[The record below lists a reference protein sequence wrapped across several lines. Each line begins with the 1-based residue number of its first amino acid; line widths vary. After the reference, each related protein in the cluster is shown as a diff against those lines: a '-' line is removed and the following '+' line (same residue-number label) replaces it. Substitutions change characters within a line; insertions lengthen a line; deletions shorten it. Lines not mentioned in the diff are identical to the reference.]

1 MTQFKRGDKVAT
13 KSGALI
19 LGIVGDVGHRLMGV
33 LRDDGDRYQYDALET
48 SNLRLQT
55 PAEQRGL
62 KIGDTVIVGVGRK
75 CGHGFNVGQAAVF
88 FRDDGTDC
96 PKFIQNGETQ
106 YLDLSEITTAVK
118 SEKSE
123 TVAAPRAP
131 VTPSQAM
138 DLKVGDEV
146 VVKAEAKSSYGFR
159 GRVFLHIDDAT
170 RIPRFRDQYGYEHYV
185 SLENITKAPAGPAPG
200 VLWSQAPVGATH
212 YSTHRDHGSK
222 WHKLDENGNWHYANN
237 DRDST
242 TTFHPY
248 SDAEYA
254 KVPTQVAIPGITVE
268 VNPFGSVFAAVQALE
283 AEVRGKLQEV
293 ETLQR
298 DVARLN
304 GEKQTKLAYLSLAGY
319 TVLGGKLVKTPLP
332 VVAPKVEESH
342 RTWKTGDTVVCIG
355 TLGGSPAV
363 LTVGREYKVQVTASG
378 SVAVIDDEGD
388 AMLRCVTNGCFKL
401 VRRAEDL
408 SKAPVSTWK
417 AGDSIEALSN
427 GIDIHV
433 GRVYTLTDDF
443 AYADALR
450 FRDSKGDQRQRGD
463 VHNYKL
469 VARK

>member
-13 KSGALI
+13 IAGARI
-19 LGIVGDVGHRLMGV
+19 LGTIQDVGHRAVGV
-33 LRDDGDRYQYDALET
+33 LRDDGDRHQYDALEA

-55 PAEQRGL
+55 PAERAGL
-62 KIGDTVIVGVGRK
+62 KIGDTVIVGVGRI
-75 CGHGFNVGQAAVF
+75 CGHCFNVGQDAVF
-88 FRDDGTDC
+88 FRDDGTC
-96 PKFIQNGETQ
+96 APQFMQNGGTQ
-106 YLDLSEITTAVK
+106 YLELSEIAIKPKPTESVVPKHRT
-118 SEKSE
+118 
-123 TVAAPRAP
+123 
-131 VTPSQAM
+131 TPSEAIG
-138 DLKVGDEV
+138 LKEGEEV
-146 VVKAEAKSSYGFR
+146 VVKDQFKSSYGFR
-159 GRVFLHIDDAT
+159 GRVFLLTDDGT
-170 RIPRFRDQYGYEHYV
+170 RIPRFRDQYGFEHYV
-185 SLENITKAPAGPAPG
+185 SLENITKAPTGPAPG

-212 YSTHRDHGSK
+212 YSTYQDHGSK

-248 SDAEYA
+248 TDAEYA
-254 KVPTQVAIPGITVE
+254 KVPTQVAIPGVTVE

-319 TVLGGKLVKTPLP
+319 TVLGGKLVKTP

-355 TLGGSPAV
+355 TLGGSPAA
-363 LTVGREYKVQVTASG
+363 LTIGREYKVQVTTRG

-433 GRVYTLTDDF
+433 GRVYTLTDDY

-450 FRDSKGDQRQRGD
+450 FRDSKGDQRHRGD
-463 VHNYKL
+463 VRNYKL

>member
-1 MTQFKRGDKVAT
+1 MTQFERGDKVAT
-13 KSGALI
+13 KSGTLI
-19 LGIVGDVGHRLMGV
+19 LGTVQDVGNRLMGV
-33 LRDDGDRYQYDALET
+33 IPEGGGYKALET

-62 KIGDTVIVGVGRK
+62 KLGDTVIVGIGRK
-75 CGHGFNVGQAAVF
+75 CAHNFQVGTTAVF
-88 FRDDGTDC
+88 VFDDKSVSPMFEQGTL
-96 PKFIQNGETQ
+96 TQ

-118 SEKSE
+118 SE
-123 TVAAPRAP
+123 TVAPRAP

-146 VVKAEAKSSYGFR
+146 VVKDAFKSSYGFR

-170 RIPRFRDQYGYEHYV
+170 RIPRFRDQYGFEHYV

-212 YSTHRDHGSK
+212 YSTNSDHGSK
-222 WHKLDENGNWHYANN
+222 WHKLDENGNWHYASN

-242 TTFHPY
+242 TNFLTY
-248 SDAEYA
+248 ADVEYA
-254 KVPTQVAIPGITVE
+254 KVPTQVAIPGVTVE
-268 VNPFGSVFAAVQALE
+268 VNPFGSVFTAVQALE

-342 RTWKTGDTVVCIG
+342 RTWKTGDTVLCIG
-355 TLGGSPAV
+355 TLGSSPAV
-363 LTVGREYKVQVTASG
+363 LTVGREYKVQVHASG
-378 SVAVIDDEGD
+378 TVTVIDDEGD
-388 AMLRCVTNGCFKL
+388 AMARCVSSGCFKL

-408 SKAPVSTWK
+408 TVAPVHTWC

-443 AYADALR
+443 TYADALR
-450 FRDSKGDQRQRGD
+450 FRDSKGDQRHRGD

>member
-19 LGIVGDVGHRLMGV
+19 LGTVQDVGHRLMGV
-33 LRDDGDRYQYDALET
+33 IREGGGYDALET

-55 PAEQRGL
+55 PAERRGL

-75 CGHGFNVGQAAVF
+75 CEHCFNVGQAAVF

-123 TVAAPRAP
+123 TVAPRAP

-212 YSTHRDHGSK
+212 YSTHQDHGSK

-242 TTFHPY
+242 TTFHQY
-248 SDAEYA
+248 TGAGDA
-254 KVPTQVAIPGITVE
+254 KVPTQVAIPGVTVE

-304 GEKQTKLAYLSLAGY
+304 GQKQTKLAYLSLAGY

-342 RTWKTGDTVVCIG
+342 RTWKTGDTVMCID
-355 TLGGSPAV
+355 TQGSGMAV
-363 LTVGREYKVQVTASG
+363 LTVGCEYKVQVSAGDT
-378 SVAVIDDEGD
+378 VTVIDDEGD
-388 AMLRCVTNGCFKL
+388 AMARCVTNGCFKL

-408 SKAPVSTWK
+408 SKAPVRTWK

-427 GIDIHV
+427 GIDIYV

-463 VHNYKL
+463 AHNYKL